1 MLKIKL
7 VFMLFK
13 LFKKKKPEE
22 KQTKDL
28 EGLKPMDIRGET
40 LSEKMPP
47 EETRI
52 EKKEMEDLEQLK
64 ALDVTSG
71 MPVGTPKEEVPTPV
85 TETVQGG
92 IEATELP
99 EGVSSPVFET
109 EQKEVETPKEL
120 IDITPPEEIEVQP
133 EIKIPEEE
141 LPPPVETPEE
151 VETPHLPETKAR
163 RTEIEFEEIPLKEL
177 CTKIKNDLKNIKKH
191 IRSLGKLDEIKIDSQ
206 DMMDLLDIYM
216 YARSRLQEFTL
227 QINEMNLDELHTK
240 KTLAAIYKFRACK
253 LLSKIKEQVLKIE
266 DVCKEAGFI
275 PSKIHEILELKAETL
290 INSFIKKPKK

>member
-1 MLKIKL
+1 
-7 VFMLFK
+7 MLFE
-13 LFKKKKPEE
+13 LFKKKKPEK

-28 EGLKPMDIRGET
+28 EELKPMNIREESS
-40 LSEKMPP
+40 SEKMPP

-52 EKKEMEDLEQLK
+52 EKKEMEDLKQLK
-64 ALDVTSG
+64 DLDVTSEI
-71 MPVGTPKEEVPTPV
+71 PVENPKEEIPTPV
-85 TETVQGG
+85 TETVQEG
-92 IEATELP
+92 IGITELP

-109 EQKEVETPKEL
+109 EQEEVETPKEL
-120 IDITPPEEIEVQP
+120 IDITPPEEIGVQP
-133 EIKIPEEE
+133 EIEIPEEE
-141 LPPPVETPEE
+141 LPPPPIETPEEE
-151 VETPHLPETKAR
+151 VETPHLPETKVR

-191 IRSLGKLDEIKIDSQ
+191 IKSLGKLDEIRIDTQ

-227 QINEMNLDELHTK
+227 QINEMDLDELHTK

-290 INSFIKKPKK
+290 INSFIKKSKK

>member
-1 MLKIKL
+1 
-7 VFMLFK
+7 MLFE

-28 EGLKPMDIRGET
+28 EELKPIDIRGET
-40 LSEKMPP
+40 LSEKMLP

-64 ALDVTSG
+64 DLDVTPG

-85 TETVQGG
+85 TEIVQEG
-92 IEATELP
+92 IETTELP

-109 EQKEVETPKEL
+109 EQEEVETPKEL
-120 IDITPPEEIEVQP
+120 IDITVPEEIEVQP
-133 EIKIPEEE
+133 EIEIPEEE
-141 LPPPVETPEE
+141 LPPPIETPEE
-151 VETPHLPETKAR
+151 VETPHLPEKVR
-163 RTEIEFEEIPLKEL
+163 RTEIEFEEIPLKGL

-191 IRSLGKLDEIKIDSQ
+191 IRSLGKLDEIKIDSS

-227 QINEMNLDELHTK
+227 QINEMNLDELHAK

-290 INSFIKKPKK
+290 INSFIKK